1 MTLTADTFK
10 FYDLPD
16 SDKSVKEFESVVNA
30 INNKKVVVLGVS
42 GKKGAGKDTI
52 AEGLHQ
58 LIKERDHFDIN
69 MEAFGNALKG
79 EATSIIAQIRHYIH
93 HGKGVSKEDF
103 LVRFAATNVLNVEEA
118 GYIFDLM
125 KPSLTKFGNKKIN
138 GWTRSEAVWS
148 LLRFLGTDVRQPQDK
163 LYWARRIVQTVCA
176 NAHNG
181 ISTIVTDVRFLH
193 EVKAIQ
199 EIGGY
204 VVRIDI
210 SPEVQMRRLSKRDN
224 VKATLDAT
232 QHRSETELDDYPD
245 FDLRINNDS
254 EGHLDT
260 KLAEIYVDWQT
271 KVLRKQ
277 AHG

>member
-1 MTLTADTFK
+1 MTLTPETFK

-16 SDKSVKEFESVVNA
+16 SDKSAKEFEGVVKA
-30 INNKKVVVLGVS
+30 INSKKVVILGVS
-42 GKKGAGKDTI
+42 GKKGAGKDTF
-52 AEGLHQ
+52 ADGLNQ
-58 LIKERDHFDIN
+58 LITERDHFSFN

-79 EATSIIAQIRHYIH
+79 EATSIIVQLYSFIH
-93 HGKGVSKEDF
+93 GEYNTSKEDF
-103 LVRFAATNVLNVEEA
+103 LVRFAAANVLSVEEA
-118 GYIFDLM
+118 TYIYDLM
-125 KPSLTKFGNKKIN
+125 HHSLFKFGGKKIN

-181 ISTIVTDVRFLH
+181 VSTIVSDVRFLH

-199 EIGGY
+199 DIGGY
-204 VVRIDI
+204 VVRIDV
-210 SPEVQMRRLSKRDN
+210 SPDVQMRRLSKRDN

-260 KLAEIYVDWQT
+260 KLATIYLDWQK
-271 KVLRKQ
+271 KVL
-277 AHG
+277 